1 MKRIFKNW
9 NFIRLLRLAMGLAI
23 IYQGIISR
31 QWIFV
36 FLGGVFT
43 LLPIV
48 NIGCGGTNSC
58 DLDRENN
65 KKNC

>member
-23 IYQGIISR
+23 MYQGIISR

-36 FLGGVFT
+36 FLGGVFS

-48 NIGCGGTNSC
+48 NIGICGTNSC
-58 DLDRENN
+58 DLGRENN